1 MFSWIGEVAG
11 KVPGWVLIALTFFI
25 GGGAGALIQALRDV
39 AIRWLDH
46 SYEDDDEEDTPQ
58 CLRPIEV
65 LHDSHEMYS
74 ALEALCSDT
83 DADRVLLYRQENG
96 GELPTVGQTLTS
108 SIDLEVLRTSV
119 PSVQEEWQKQKLDQA
134 YVRMLVEVDESDG
147 VSVLGSS
154 ARGIL
159 QDYMQRRGLGAI
171 YFFSVFSTPGA
182 FFYLSIE
189 YLTTTTTRP
198 PISMPAYRD
207 GVRVCTAKLSTILTR
222 WYTGI
227 AR

>member
-46 SYEDDDEEDTPQ
+46 AYEEDEEDDGAG
-58 CLRPIEV
+58 CLRPVEV
-65 LHDSHEMYS
+65 LRDSHEMYS
-74 ALEALCSDT
+74 ALDQLRKDS

-96 GELPTVGQTLTS
+96 GALPTVGQTLTS
-108 SIDLEVLRTSV
+108 SIDLEVTGKNTG
-119 PSVQEEWQKQKLDQA
+119 SVQEEWQKQKLDQS
-134 YVRMLVEVDESDG
+134 YVRMLVEVDESEG
-147 VSVLGSS
+147 VTVLGSS
-154 ARGIL
+154 SKGIL
-159 QDYMQRRGLGAI
+159 KDYMQSHGLGTI

-182 FFYLSIE
+182 FFYLSVE
-189 YLTTTTTRP
+189 YKTRSTSRP
-198 PISMPAYRD
+198 SISMSSYRD
-207 GVRVCTAKLSTILTR
+207 AVRVCTAKLSTILTR